1 MTTLCKHTPLGLVDW
16 VWEPRYSTRD
26 FIVDKDRL
34 NDLKPSQLKV
44 RFSKVSPT
52 NEWAGDWFISKA
64 EAGRRKFNNNGKEC
78 YVISLDKLQRIE
90 YRRGCEHEM

>member
-26 FIVDKDRL
+26 FIVDKRV
-34 NDLKPSQLKV
+34 KEFKTCYLKV
-44 RFSKVSPT
+44 RFSKVNETS
-52 NEWAGDWFISKA
+52 EWAGDWMVSKA

>member
-26 FIVDKDRL
+26 FIVDKRV
-34 NDLKPSQLKV
+34 KEFKTRYLKV
-44 RFSKVSPT
+44 RFSKVNETS
-52 NEWAGDWFISKA
+52 EWAGDWMVSKA

>member
-64 EAGRRKFNNNGKEC
+64 EAGRRKFDNNGLEC